1 MNMKFDKNKIEN
13 SFARLFQ
20 DKTPEDKIRR
30 KAYLLMARFLS
41 EVEAVRIERNLKK
54 KDIARMLGISA
65 SYLSQLYNGDKLLNL
80 ETLARLQEALDIR
93 FDIKAV
99 SQTAPLV
106 LEKDKLKFIQ
116 KFYYREAMGF
126 WTYKQ
131 YKQRI
136 TEPVYN
142 QINTNKT
149 TDPHIEVA

>member
-1 MNMKFDKNKIEN
+1 MKFDKNNIEN

-41 EVEAVRIERNLKK
+41 EVETVRIERNLKK

-116 KFYYREAMGF
+116 KFYCREAMGF

>member
-1 MNMKFDKNKIEN
+1 MNMKFDKNNIEN